1 MLAISATKKRGPT
14 MMHNIHTRN
23 LREVIICNEF
33 GQPIGPVTEE
43 NDVVGKFSRF
53 LGTISRTYS
62 YAPLIYNSWHKV
74 PDKDRM
80 WEYVL
85 VCSYASSLYVWIFL
99 LLLIRYYSSL

>member
-1 MLAISATKKRGPT
+1 
-14 MMHNIHTRN
+14 MHNIHTRN
-23 LREVIICNEF
+23 IREVIICNEF

-43 NDVVGKFSRF
+43 KDVVGKFSRF
-53 LGTISRTYS
+53 LGTIARTYS

-74 PDKDRM
+74 PNKDRM

-85 VCSYASSLYVWIFL
+85 VCFYVVTSSLYVWSFL